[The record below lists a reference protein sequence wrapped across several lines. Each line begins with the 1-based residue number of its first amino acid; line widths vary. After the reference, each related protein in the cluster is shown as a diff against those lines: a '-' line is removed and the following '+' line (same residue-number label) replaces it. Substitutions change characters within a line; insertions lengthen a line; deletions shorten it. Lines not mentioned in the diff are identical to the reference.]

1 MLIGDFDDLLSE
13 SLDGS
18 NMKEERGQAVSGVD
32 GRRRGGL
39 RWQTVTPCQKVV
51 NDTLLSLPSLALV
64 SVVMNIYLVQ
74 SHVGAGCSG
83 VMSMDAPRGHR
94 T

>member
-32 GRRRGGL
+32 GRGRGRL
-39 RWQTVTPCQKVV
+39 RWPMVTPCLVCMAHQPLHLVEGG
-51 NDTLLSLPSLALV
+51 SL
-64 SVVMNIYLVQ
+64 LVQ
-74 SHVGAGCSG
+74 RFHA
-83 VMSMDAPRGHR
+83 
-94 T
+94 

>member
-32 GRRRGGL
+32 GRGRGRL
-39 RWQTVTPCQKVV
+39 RWPTVTHVKM
-51 NDTLLSLPSLALV
+51 SL
-64 SVVMNIYLVQ
+64 MTHF
-74 SHVGAGCSG
+74 SHFSAS
-83 VMSMDAPRGHR
+83 RWFL
-94 T
+94 

>member
-32 GRRRGGL
+32 GRGRGRL
-39 RWQTVTPCQKVV
+39 RWPTVPPCQNVID
-51 NDTLLSLPSLALV
+51 DTLLSLLSLTLV
-64 SVVMNIYLVQ
+64 SVGNEYLFSAVTC
-74 SHVGAGCSG
+74 GGG
-83 VMSMDAPRGHR
+83 V
-94 T
+94 